1 MAKFGVKIYGA
12 DAIIKRLEASPRKMM
27 EESKLIIDAAV
38 IEIAAKAKQAVPVSS
53 VSKVHLKDTIRH
65 SKFVVGKGASVSAGN
80 INVKYAAYV
89 EFGTGDSFQIPVYP
103 NVNMGDLEEYA
114 ASFKRRKKALLG
126 VPHRPYMF
134 SSYSEVFTSMIK
146 KLKSVKI

>member
-12 DAIIKRLEASPRKMM
+12 DAIIKRLEASPQKMM

-38 IEIAAKAKQAVPVSS
+38 IEIAAKAKQQVAV
-53 VSKVHLKDTIRH
+53 KTGALKASIRH
-65 SKFVVGKGASVSAGN
+65 AKYQPGKGASVSAGN
-80 INVKYAAYV
+80 TNVRYAPYV
-89 EFGTGDSFQIPVYP
+89 EFGTGTRFQIPVYQ
-103 NVNMGDLEEYA
+103 NVNMADLEAYA
-114 ASFKRRKKALLG
+114 LTFKKSKKVIG
-126 VPHRPYMF
+126 VPYRPYMF

>member
-12 DAIIKRLEASPRKMM
+12 DAIIKRLNAAPKKMFD
-27 EESKLIIDAAV
+27 ESKIIIDAAV
-38 IEIAAKAKQAVPVSS
+38 IEIASKAKQKVAV
-53 VSKVHLKDTIRH
+53 KTGALKNSIRH
-65 SKFVVGKGASVSAGN
+65 AKYQPGVGASVSAGN
-80 INVKYAAYV
+80 KNVRYAPYV
-89 EFGTGDSFQIPVYP
+89 EFGTGTRFQIPVYP

-114 ASFKRRKKALLG
+114 ATFKRREKALLG

-134 SSYSEVFTSMIK
+134 SSYSEVFTSMFK

>member
-1 MAKFGVKIYGA
+1 MAKFGVKIYGV
-12 DAIIKRLEASPRKMM
+12 DAIIRRLEASPQKMM
-27 EESKLIIDAAV
+27 QESKIIIDEAV
-38 IEIAAKAKQAVPVSS
+38 QDITARAKQRVPVKTSA
-53 VSKVHLKDTIRH
+53 LKNSIRH
-65 SKFVVGKGASVSAGN
+65 SKFVPGKGASVSAGN
-80 INVKYAAYV
+80 TNVRYAPYV

-114 ASFKRRKKALLG
+114 ASFKRRKRALLG

-134 SSYSEVFTSMIK
+134 SAYSEVFTSMIK